1 MIVCFDAYGT
11 LFDVDGAARA
21 AAAEDAS
28 LAQVWPK
35 LSADW
40 RRKQLE
46 YSWLRAITGRHADFW
61 TVTRE
66 ALDWAAEA
74 HSVAASRERLM
85 DLYRRLPAY
94 ADAGPA
100 LARLR
105 AAGARLAIF
114 SNGTPDMLAD
124 AASAAGLDDHFEA
137 LLSVEAAG
145 VFKPAPAAYRVMTDH
160 FGCTPGEIT
169 FVSSNGWDVDGAGA
183 FGCRTVWVNRAGLP
197 VDRLPN
203 PPARI
208 IASLLELE
216 PRP

>member
-21 AAAEDAS
+21 AAADDPA
-28 LAQVWPK
+28 LAQVWPR

-74 HSVAASRERLM
+74 HGAQAARERLL

-94 ADAGPA
+94 DDAAPA

-105 AAGARLAIF
+105 DGGARLAVF
-114 SNGTPDMLAD
+114 SNGTTAMLEE
-124 AASAAGLDDHFEA
+124 AATAAGLRGCFEA

-145 VFKPAPAAYRVMTDH
+145 IYKPAPAAYRVMTDH
-160 FGCTPGEIT
+160 FACAPEAIT
-169 FVSSNGWDVDGAGA
+169 FVSANGWDVDGAGA
-183 FGCRTVWVNRAGLP
+183 FGCRTVWLNRAGAP

-203 PPARI
+203 PPGRI
-208 IASLLELE
+208 IASLSELE